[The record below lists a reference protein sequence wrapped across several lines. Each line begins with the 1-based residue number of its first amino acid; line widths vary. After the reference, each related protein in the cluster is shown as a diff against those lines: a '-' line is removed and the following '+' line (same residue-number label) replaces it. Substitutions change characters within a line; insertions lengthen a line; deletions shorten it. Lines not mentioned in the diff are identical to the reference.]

1 VVEVMDRTRRLR
13 VPVVVTVLVVVG
25 LGLLVGVAALTVNGV
40 ADRAD
45 SSGESG
51 SEAPVIP
58 PLAMSAY
65 VNAAAAVGVQSQ
77 DCTGMTWPILAGVGA
92 VESGHA
98 AGSSLADN
106 GDVRPTV
113 IGPRLD
119 GSGAGGNITP
129 VADTDDGTLD
139 GDLEYDR
146 AVGPMQFLP
155 ETWSRWGRD
164 GNGDGTNDPHNIYD
178 ATMAAAAYLCGNAP
192 ADLAD
197 RAQLSAAIA
206 RYNDSD
212 SYLIAVLTYADSY
225 AAAPPS

>member
-1 VVEVMDRTRRLR
+1 M
-13 VPVVVTVLVVVG
+13 
-25 LGLLVGVAALTVNGV
+25 
-40 ADRAD
+40 
-45 SSGESG
+45 
-51 SEAPVIP
+51 
-58 PLAMSAY
+58 
-65 VNAAAAVGVQSQ
+65 
-77 DCTGMTWPILAGVGA
+77 
-92 VESGHA
+92 
-98 AGSSLADN
+98 
-106 GDVRPTV
+106 
-113 IGPRLD
+113 
-119 GSGAGGNITP
+119 
-129 VADTDDGTLD
+129 D
-139 GDLEYDR
+139 GDLEFDR